1 MICVLDPI
9 GFDLARLTRKAN
21 VEGSDVA
28 LMIKRGD
35 NRYTF
40 SPVIVIRSKRYYAQN
55 GHLPNKRTNLGNVYY
70 STFVRKVKAVF
81 NMIYCF
87 YFSSPSS
94 L

>member
-55 GHLPNKRTNLGNVYY
+55 GPPPKQTYE
-70 STFVRKVKAVF
+70 SW
-81 NMIYCF
+81 
-87 YFSSPSS
+87 
-94 L
+94 